1 MEKSMFELKRL
12 SEEAIPAALEKALRY
27 RLLNEPAEA
36 ESICHDVLEID
47 PQNQEALV
55 MLLLALT
62 DRFGKG
68 YSVGV
73 TQTQEV
79 LSRLRD
85 PYERA
90 YYAGI
95 ICERRAKAQLRQ
107 GHPGSRHNAYEFL
120 SEAMSW
126 FEKAETLRPPKND
139 DALLHWNTCAR
150 IIMGNQLTAREEE
163 RVELPLE

>member
-1 MEKSMFELKRL
+1 MFELKRL
-12 SEEAIPAALEKALRY
+12 SKEAIPAALEKALRY

-36 ESICHDVLEID
+36 ESICYDVLEID
-47 PQNQEALV
+47 PENQEALA

-68 YSVGV
+68 YSVGI
-73 TQTQEV
+73 TQAQEV

-107 GHPGSRHNAYEFL
+107 GQPGSRYNAYEFL
-120 SEAMSW
+120 SEGMVW
-126 FEKAETLRPPKND
+126 FEKAETLRPVKND

-150 IIMGNQLTAREEE
+150 LIMGNQLTARAED